1 MHGRKNIKK
10 EGNKIMKILKC
21 FSYNLNNDLRT
32 YFKTCP
38 VNNFVPL
45 TYFELLM
52 YEICFLQNLL
62 FVISERHSIHIIV
75 HTLYDLRSFQLHT
88 FINVKIRNI
97 NIFEKHHIFPCGNDS
112 EMRRR
117 WRKNTP
123 GTVTQAAS
131 LSCCGRSGSIVLEF
145 GFQLDSTVYT

>member
-1 MHGRKNIKK
+1 MNEENSALKLVDVIILYMMHGRKNIKK

-52 YEICFLQNLL
+52 YEFFFL
-62 FVISERHSIHIIV
+62 
-75 HTLYDLRSFQLHT
+75 
-88 FINVKIRNI
+88 
-97 NIFEKHHIFPCGNDS
+97 
-112 EMRRR
+112 
-117 WRKNTP
+117 
-123 GTVTQAAS
+123 
-131 LSCCGRSGSIVLEF
+131 
-145 GFQLDSTVYT
+145 